1 MAKKPV
7 KKASPIKKQVKAKQ
21 QQFESFRLCHES
33 NKFVTFKIT
42 KQTLYWITL
51 LAYIMLIDILV
62 INPQIIAA
70 AQLQ

>member
-7 KKASPIKKQVKAKQ
+7 KKASSSKKQQKVKEQK
-21 QQFESFRLCHES
+21 FESFKLCHES

-70 AQLQ
+70 SQLQ